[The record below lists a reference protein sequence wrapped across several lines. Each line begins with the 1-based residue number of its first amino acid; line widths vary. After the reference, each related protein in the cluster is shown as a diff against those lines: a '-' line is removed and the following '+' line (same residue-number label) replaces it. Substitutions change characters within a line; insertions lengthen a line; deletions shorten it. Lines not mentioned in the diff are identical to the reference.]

1 VRKLS
6 KNEYSIIITICLIAL
21 VFLGFLTK
29 FYSLCEA
36 KNGVM
41 IKNTFGIYQCVKKE
55 NINE

>member
-1 VRKLS
+1 MKKLS
-6 KNEYSIIITICLIAL
+6 KDQFLIIVTICLFAL

-41 IKNTFGIYQCVKKE
+41 IKNIFGIYQCVKKE

>member
-1 VRKLS
+1 MKKLS
-6 KNEYSIIITICLIAL
+6 KEEYLIIITICIIAL

-41 IKNTFGIYQCVKKE
+41 VRNALGIYQCVKKE

>member
-1 VRKLS
+1 MKKLS
-6 KNEYSIIITICLIAL
+6 KDEFLIIVTICLIAL